1 MFSWSFFFRLGSHGI
16 HHHFSPPF
24 GRICLELFARSQ
36 VKINIK
42 HQNTLE
48 LPLHNIKT
56 LMNEH
61 RKMLLWQNV
70 SSFWDM
76 VVILGSVNFRGSIG
90 YPQFVF
96 VFCSLVGFPVNL
108 CVKRT
113 EHQYTPPK
121 TNMSPKK
128 VVFSVA
134 NTSSNHWL
142 YWFVRGHVSFAGQY
156 HTSKIVCLFHFW
168 TLDFQRVS
176 GFESG
181 VPYHFCSPVS
191 IARKS
196 RRPIKRV

>member
-42 HQNTLE
+42 HQNTLK

-70 SSFWDM
+70 SSF
-76 VVILGSVNFRGSIG
+76 LRHGGHFGFRKFQGKYWVSKVCVCFLFTGWI
-90 YPQFVF
+90 PRPFV
-96 VFCSLVGFPVNL
+96 
-108 CVKRT
+108 CVCVSKEQNINIQPRKLTCPRKR
-113 EHQYTPPK
+113 YF
-121 TNMSPKK
+121 
-128 VVFSVA
+128 FSVA
-134 NTSSNHWL
+134 NTSSNH
-142 YWFVRGHVSFAGQY
+142 WFVRGHVSFAGQY

-176 GFESG
+176 G
-181 VPYHFCSPVS
+181 
-191 IARKS
+191 
-196 RRPIKRV
+196 RVWRSLSLL